1 MKLLVIDRD
10 REVAEML
17 TGWLKMLGYHVRQ
30 TSSIDIEHA
39 KVAWLEHKPD
49 VVVVDPVYKDLDIL
63 TACCELRRQQDA
75 LLLVVTAE
83 KDMKY
88 EIRCLESGADDYLRK
103 PFSPS
108 QLLAHIHAVS
118 RRARSTLQNPSP
130 SVVTAGPI
138 SVDIHRNKATIQGK
152 VVRLSPIERKLLHLL
167 AIQAN
172 TVCTTEQII
181 THVWGYDGDGDARFI
196 KTHIH
201 HLRQKIEPDP
211 SHPLFIL
218 TVTGIG
224 YTLVTGKDHEQS
236 AEQAHQ
242 TASLASE
249 NIS

>member
-1 MKLLVIDRD
+1 MKLLVIDSD

-17 TGWLKMLGYHVRQ
+17 TGWLKMIGYHVRQ
-30 TSSIDIEHA
+30 ASSIEHA

-49 VVVVDPVYKDLDIL
+49 VVVVDPVYKDLDIF
-63 TACCELRRQQDA
+63 TVCCELRRQHDA
-75 LLLVVTAE
+75 LLLIVTAE

-118 RRARSTLQNPSP
+118 RRARSTLQSHSP
-130 SVVTAGPI
+130 SVITAGPI
-138 SVDIHRNKATIQGK
+138 SVDIRSNEVTMHGK

-167 AIQAN
+167 TMQAN
-172 TVCTTEQII
+172 MVCTAEQIV

-196 KTHIH
+196 KTHIR

-224 YTLVTGKDHEQS
+224 YTFVTGTDREKGIGAGS
-236 AEQAHQ
+236 
-242 TASLASE
+242 S
-249 NIS
+249 